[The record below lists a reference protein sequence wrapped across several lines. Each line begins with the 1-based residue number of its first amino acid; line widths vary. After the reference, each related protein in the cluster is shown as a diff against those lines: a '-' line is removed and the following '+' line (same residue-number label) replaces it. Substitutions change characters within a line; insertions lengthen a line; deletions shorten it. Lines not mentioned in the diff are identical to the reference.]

1 MKPKIKKRG
10 QKIVKRIERFSSRA
24 KKGGEQHI
32 REKLIARLP
41 NARQVRV
48 FILEWGLLVLAI
60 ISIACKMAD
69 IGYIHD
75 MAEVISCTAERT
87 MEKILEYICSQV
99 SDMSIVVYS
108 RSAAVHR
115 HLARYNRDKFLNA
128 SGHRIV

>member
-60 ISIACKMAD
+60 ISLALTPAF
-69 IGYIHD
+69 GY
-75 MAEVISCTAERT
+75 S
-87 MEKILEYICSQV
+87 S
-99 SDMSIVVYS
+99 S
-108 RSAAVHR
+108 SAADAYVAGGPHIDGATGEVTSLHPLWSR
-115 HLARYNRDKFLNA
+115 
-128 SGHRIV
+128 